1 MLLSATYSELF
12 RGRVW
17 HLFIF
22 IAHLY
27 IRELPTKYPREKI
40 LDPRNTH
47 EKKFTTYEIPTRRNF
62 GPRMAQWHDDT
73 RPTKPTMAEDPR
85 NLTHSLKSKS
95 RAELA

>member
-12 RGRVW
+12 GGRVW

-27 IRELPTKYPREKI
+27 IRELPKKYPREKI

-47 EKKFTTYEIPTRRNF
+47 EKKFRTYEIPTRRNF
-62 GPRMAQWHDDT
+62 GPRWHNGTMTQDPQNPQWH
-73 RPTKPTMAEDPR
+73 K
-85 NLTHSLKSKS
+85 TH
-95 RAELA
+95 EI